1 MWKIVSLL
9 FKMPRNCFKKPRES
23 GANHW
28 LVWQP
33 VWGRKLRSKRLGDF
47 RSQKGKIKGGGLWS
61 RDESPPFGW
70 VFLFFIVLYFADCV
84 YFMEKFKPQP
94 TLFPD
99 LENISPKPELPE
111 SGYHRADGSTDSNR
125 WRRNKV
131 KTGKQEVKREIKKD
145 NND

>member
-1 MWKIVSLL
+1 
-9 FKMPRNCFKKPRES
+9 
-23 GANHW
+23 
-28 LVWQP
+28 
-33 VWGRKLRSKRLGDF
+33 
-47 RSQKGKIKGGGLWS
+47 
-61 RDESPPFGW
+61 
-70 VFLFFIVLYFADCV
+70 
-84 YFMEKFKPQP
+84 MEKFKPQP

-99 LENISPKPELPE
+99 LENISPKTELPE